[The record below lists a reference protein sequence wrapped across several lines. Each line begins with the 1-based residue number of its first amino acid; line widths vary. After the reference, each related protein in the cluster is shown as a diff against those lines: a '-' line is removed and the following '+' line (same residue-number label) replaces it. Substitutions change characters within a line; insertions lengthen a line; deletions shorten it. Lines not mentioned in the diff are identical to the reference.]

1 MKVLVLGGPTA
12 TGKTELSLELAKRF
26 GGEIVNADSAQLYRG
41 MDIGTAKPPKSYF
54 DEVPHHLFSVA
65 ECDDPWD
72 VKRYEREALEV
83 LKDIWN
89 RGRLP
94 ILVGGSGFYIKG
106 VLEGV
111 PEDVPRDEKLR
122 KVLWNIPCE
131 RLYRWLKRLDP
142 ERAKEIHP
150 SDKKRIV
157 RAIEMC
163 FTTGRPASSF
173 KWSGECRWDA
183 LRIALDRP
191 REELK
196 ERIYRRVEKMMQAGW
211 LDEVKELVEKYGWE
225 NRVLNSTLGYRELLS
240 YLRGELSLDEAV
252 SLIKKR
258 TYKYSKRQR
267 TWFKGEGFLFFDASD
282 REGVF
287 RRVKEW
293 LDD

>member
-26 GGEIVNADSAQLYRG
+26 NGEIVNADSAQIYRG
-41 MDIGTAKPPKSYF
+41 MDIGTAKPPESFFK
-54 DEVPHHLFSVA
+54 EVPHHLFSVA

-72 VKRYEREALEV
+72 VKRYEREALKV
-83 LKDIWN
+83 LEDIWE
-89 RGRLP
+89 RGKLP

-111 PEDVPRDEKLR
+111 PEDVPKNEKLR
-122 KVLWNIPCE
+122 KVLWDIPCE
-131 RLYRWLKRLDP
+131 ELYRWLKRLDP
-142 ERAKEIHP
+142 ARAVGVHP
-150 SDKKRIV
+150 KDKKRVV
-157 RAIEMC
+157 RALEIC
-163 FTTGRPASSF
+163 FATGMPASSF
-173 KWSGECRWDA
+173 SWSGECRWDA
-183 LRIALDRP
+183 LKIALDRP

-196 ERIYRRVEKMMQAGW
+196 ERIYRRVEKMMRAGW

-258 TYKYSKRQR
+258 TYRYSKRQR

-282 REGVF
+282 REGIF
-287 RRVKEW
+287 KRVKEW
-293 LDD
+293 LND